1 MSWIRRLNS
10 TMPRNAVVVVAV
22 ADLPCLNELKLLRQ
36 TDC

>member
-1 MSWIRRLNS
+1 MSWIRRLDS
-10 TMPRNAVVVVAV
+10 TMPRNAVVVV